1 MTTPSWQA
9 RLASFIIRR
18 RIKPR
23 LRDMSNVY
31 YLRKVFAQ
39 PLPVPRGGQFTSA
52 SVAGVSGEWVTA
64 KSNNTSLGTLLY
76 LHGGGFIGC
85 SPVTHRS
92 ITVALALKGWR
103 VFVPDYRLAPEHP
116 FPAAIDDAVAVW
128 RELSQTITDQRLV
141 VAGDSAGGNL
151 SLALMLHEKSAGR
164 RLPDAAALFSP
175 GTDMTG
181 QSPSLQTNTDR
192 DAMFNG
198 TELEK
203 ITKAYLQ
210 GHDPTDALASPLMGD
225 LAGLPPLLVHV
236 GADEILRDDSLRL
249 AEKAIAQGV
258 YVRAQAWPGV
268 SHVWQLLW
276 QLPEAKQ
283 SVQQAS
289 DFLRDARVLSDQQ
302 PEDIDVVIVGAG
314 LSGIGAASMLQQ
326 QCPQQSLA
334 ILESRSVMGGTWD
347 LFRYPGIRSDS
358 DMHTM
363 GYRFRPWSDT
373 AAIAEG
379 SAILDYVN
387 DTANERGLNYL
398 IRYQHRVIE
407 ANWSTPDARWILKLD
422 VGEKRERK
430 IIRCKLLHMCCG
442 YYRYDKAYRPEFN
455 DESAFKGVIVHPQ
468 FWPADLDFS
477 NKHIVVIGSGA
488 TAVTLVPE
496 LARTAA
502 HVTMLQRSPTYVI
515 SLPSHDKV
523 GRWLKS
529 WLPAMWAYRLVRL
542 KNIATNMLFFKLS
555 KCWPEAI
562 KAHLVGLAARQL
574 GSEKLAKHF
583 SPSYRP
589 WDQRLCV
596 IPDGDL
602 FKAVRGGSA
611 SVITDKIDR
620 FVSNGVRLESGQE
633 LNADIIVTATGLE
646 LSLMG
651 GIELYVDGKKIDA
664 SETMAYKGMMFSGVP
679 NLIYTFGYT
688 NASWTLK
695 ADLTAEYLC
704 RLIHYMHK
712 HTLDIAI
719 PQPDSAV
726 KPRSF
731 LDFTS
736 GYVQRAAQQLPKQG
750 DKKPWRLYQNYL
762 LDLLTIR
769 YSRIDDGVL
778 LLSRVNHD
786 RDSLK
791 RS

>member
-1 MTTPSWQA
+1 MTHPSWQA
-9 RLASFIIRR
+9 RLATFIVRR

-23 LRDMSNVY
+23 LGDMSNLTYVRR
-31 YLRKVFAQ
+31 LFGQV
-39 PLPVPRGGQFTSA
+39 LPPPPGGQFMPSKL
-52 SVAGVSGEWVTA
+52 AGVSGEWVTA
-64 KSNNTSLGTLLY
+64 KGVKEPLGVLLY

-85 SPVTHRS
+85 SPKTHRPL
-92 ITVALALKGWR
+92 TVSLALQGWR

-116 FPAAIDDAVAVW
+116 FPAALEDAVAVW
-128 RELSQTITDQRLV
+128 RELVQTEHPHRLV

-151 SLALMLHEKSAGR
+151 SLALMLHEKAAGR
-164 RLPDAAALFSP
+164 RLPEAAALFSP

-181 QSPSLQTNTDR
+181 QSPSLQTNTER
-192 DAMFNG
+192 DAMFHG
-198 TELEK
+198 AALQQLVT
-203 ITKAYLQ
+203 AYLQ
-210 GHDPTDALASPLMGD
+210 GHDPADPLASPLMGD
-225 LAGLPPLLVHV
+225 LHGLPPLLVHV
-236 GADEILRDDSLRL
+236 GVDEVLRDDSLRL
-249 AEKAIAQGV
+249 TQKAITQGV
-258 YVRAQAWPGV
+258 HIRTQVWPGV

-276 QLPEAKQ
+276 RLPEAKQ

-289 DFLRDARVLSDQQ
+289 DFLRDARALSDQQ

-326 QCPQQSLA
+326 ACPQQSFA

-347 LFRYPGIRSDS
+347 LFRYPGVRSDS

-379 SAILDYVN
+379 SAILNYVN
-387 DTANERGLNYL
+387 ETANERGLNYL
-398 IRYQHRVIE
+398 IRYQHRVIQ
-407 ANWSTPDARWILKLD
+407 ANWSTTDARWIVTLE

-430 IIRCKLLHMCCG
+430 TLRCKILHICCG
-442 YYRYDKAYRPEFN
+442 YYRYDQGYRPEFAGEA
-455 DESAFKGVIVHPQ
+455 DFKGTVVHPQ
-468 FWPADLDFS
+468 FWPKDLDVA
-477 NKHIVVIGSGA
+477 NKNIVVIGSGA

-515 SLPSHDKV
+515 TLPAHDKI

-529 WLPAMWAYRLVRL
+529 WLPAMWAYRLVRF

-555 KCWPEAI
+555 RRWPEAI
-562 KAHLVGLAARQL
+562 KARLVGLAARQL
-574 GSEKLAKHF
+574 GSQQLAQHF

-602 FKAVRGGSA
+602 FKAVRAGRA
-611 SVITDKIDR
+611 SVVTDHIKSFESD
-620 FVSNGVRLESGQE
+620 GVRLASDQK
-633 LNADIIVTATGLE
+633 LAADIIVTATGLQ

-651 GIELYVDGKKIDA
+651 DIVIQIDGKIQNV
-664 SETMAYKGMMFSGVP
+664 SESMVYKGMMFSGIP

-704 RLIHYMHK
+704 RLISHMEK
-712 HTLDIAI
+712 HRLQVAV
-719 PQPDSAV
+719 PQADSSVMPQA
-726 KPRSF
+726 F
-731 LDFTS
+731 LNFTS
-736 GYVQRAAQQLPKQG
+736 GYVMRAASQLPKQG
-750 DKKPWRLYQNYL
+750 DRKPWMLYQNYL
-762 LDLLTIR
+762 FDLLTIR
-769 YSRIDDGVL
+769 YSRLDDGVL
-778 LLSRVNHD
+778 KLSRT
-786 RDSLK
+786 DS
-791 RS
+791 SD

>member
-1 MTTPSWQA
+1 MPSWQA

-23 LRDMSNVY
+23 LGDMSNLHYV
-31 YLRKVFAQ
+31 RKIFGQ
-39 PLPVPRGGQFTSA
+39 PLPVPPGGQFTPA
-52 SVAGVSGEWVTA
+52 AVAGVPGEWVTA
-64 KSNNTSLGTLLY
+64 IYKNTPLGVLLY

-85 SPVTHRS
+85 SPVTHRAL
-92 ITVALALKGWR
+92 TVALALKGWR

-116 FPAAIDDAVAVW
+116 FPAAIEDAVAVW
-128 RELSQTITDQRLV
+128 RELSQTMSDQRLV

-175 GTDMTG
+175 ATDMTG

-192 DAMFNG
+192 DAMFHG
-198 TELEK
+198 TALQQLV
-203 ITKAYLQ
+203 IAYLQ
-210 GHDPTDALASPLMGD
+210 GHDPADPLASPLMGD
-225 LAGLPPLLVHV
+225 LAGLPPLIVHV

-249 AEKAIAQGV
+249 TEKAITQGV
-258 YVRAQAWPGV
+258 NVRTQVWPGV

-283 SVQQAS
+283 SVEQAS
-289 DFLRDARVLSDQQ
+289 DFLRDARVLSDHQ

-407 ANWSTPDARWILKLD
+407 ANWSTPDARWIVTLD

-430 IIRCKLLHMCCG
+430 IIRCKFLHMCCG
-442 YYRYDKAYRPEFN
+442 YYRYDRAYRPEFN
-455 DESAFKGVIVHPQ
+455 DESAFKGTVVHPQ
-468 FWPADLDFS
+468 FWPAELDVT
-477 NKHIVVIGSGA
+477 NKQIVVIGSGA

-502 HVTMLQRSPTYVI
+502 HVVMLQRSPTYVI
-515 SLPSHDKV
+515 SLPSHDKI
-523 GRWLKS
+523 GRWMKS
-529 WLPAMWAYRLVRL
+529 WLPAMWAYRLVRF

-555 KCWPEAI
+555 KRWPETI
-562 KAHLVGLAARQL
+562 KARLVGLAARQL
-574 GSEKLAKHF
+574 GSEKLARHF

-602 FKAVRGGSA
+602 FKAVRSGSA
-611 SVITDKIDR
+611 SVVTDHIDC
-620 FVSNGVRLESGQE
+620 FVSNGVRLKSGQE

-651 GIELYVDGKKIDA
+651 GIAIQVDGKTIDV

-704 RLIHYMHK
+704 RLIQYMKK
-712 HTLDIAI
+712 HTLDSAI
-719 PQPDSAV
+719 PQPDSTV
-726 KPRSF
+726 KPRPF

-750 DKKPWRLYQNYL
+750 DTKPWRLYQNYL
-762 LDLLTIR
+762 LDLLMIR

-778 LLSRVNHD
+778 RLSRSNGV
-786 RDSLK
+786 RSSLI

>member
-1 MTTPSWQA
+1 MPSWQA

-23 LRDMSNVY
+23 LGDMSNLHYV
-31 YLRKVFAQ
+31 RKIFGQ
-39 PLPVPRGGQFTSA
+39 PLPVPPGGQFTPA
-52 SVAGVSGEWVTA
+52 AVAGVPGEWVTA
-64 KSNNTSLGTLLY
+64 THKSTPLGVLLY

-85 SPVTHRS
+85 SPVTHRAL
-92 ITVALALKGWR
+92 TVALALKGWR

-116 FPAAIDDAVAVW
+116 FPAAIEDAVAVW
-128 RELSQTITDQRLV
+128 RELSQTMSDQRLV

-151 SLALMLHEKSAGR
+151 SLALMLHQKSAGR

-175 GTDMTG
+175 ATDMTG

-192 DAMFNG
+192 DAMFHG
-198 TELEK
+198 TALQQLV
-203 ITKAYLQ
+203 IAYLQ
-210 GHDPTDALASPLMGD
+210 GHDPADPLASPLMGD
-225 LAGLPPLLVHV
+225 LAGLPPLIVHV
-236 GADEILRDDSLRL
+236 GADEVLRDDSLRL
-249 AEKAIAQGV
+249 TEKAITQGV
-258 YVRAQAWPGV
+258 NVRTQVWPGV

-283 SVQQAS
+283 SVEQAS
-289 DFLRDARVLSDQQ
+289 DFLRDARVLSDHQ

-407 ANWSTPDARWILKLD
+407 ANWSTPDARWIVTLD

-430 IIRCKLLHMCCG
+430 IIRCKFLHMCCG
-442 YYRYDKAYRPEFN
+442 YYRYDRAYRPEFN
-455 DESAFKGVIVHPQ
+455 DESAFKGTVVHPQ
-468 FWPADLDFS
+468 FWPAELDVT
-477 NKHIVVIGSGA
+477 NKQIVVIGSGA

-502 HVTMLQRSPTYVI
+502 HVIMLQRSPTYVI
-515 SLPSHDKV
+515 SLPSHDKI
-523 GRWLKS
+523 GRWMKS
-529 WLPAMWAYRLVRL
+529 WLPAMWAYRLVRF

-555 KCWPEAI
+555 KRWPETI
-562 KAHLVGLAARQL
+562 KARLVGLAARQL
-574 GSEKLAKHF
+574 GSEKLARHF

-602 FKAVRGGSA
+602 FKAVRSGSA
-611 SVITDKIDR
+611 SVVTDHINC
-620 FVSNGVRLESGQE
+620 FVSNGVRLKSGQE

-651 GIELYVDGKKIDA
+651 GIAIQVDGKTIDA

-704 RLIHYMHK
+704 RLIQYMKK
-712 HTLDIAI
+712 HTLDSAI
-719 PQPDSAV
+719 PQPDSTV
-726 KPRSF
+726 KPRPF

-750 DKKPWRLYQNYL
+750 DTKPWRLYQNYL
-762 LDLLTIR
+762 LDLLMIR

-778 LLSRVNHD
+778 RLSRSNGV
-786 RDSLK
+786 RSSLI

>member
-1 MTTPSWQA
+1 
-9 RLASFIIRR
+9 
-18 RIKPR
+18 
-23 LRDMSNVY
+23 
-31 YLRKVFAQ
+31 
-39 PLPVPRGGQFTSA
+39 
-52 SVAGVSGEWVTA
+52 
-64 KSNNTSLGTLLY
+64 
-76 LHGGGFIGC
+76 
-85 SPVTHRS
+85 
-92 ITVALALKGWR
+92 
-103 VFVPDYRLAPEHP
+103 
-116 FPAAIDDAVAVW
+116 
-128 RELSQTITDQRLV
+128 
-141 VAGDSAGGNL
+141 
-151 SLALMLHEKSAGR
+151 
-164 RLPDAAALFSP
+164 
-175 GTDMTG
+175 
-181 QSPSLQTNTDR
+181 
-192 DAMFNG
+192 
-198 TELEK
+198 
-203 ITKAYLQ
+203 
-210 GHDPTDALASPLMGD
+210 
-225 LAGLPPLLVHV
+225 
-236 GADEILRDDSLRL
+236 
-249 AEKAIAQGV
+249 
-258 YVRAQAWPGV
+258 
-268 SHVWQLLW
+268 
-276 QLPEAKQ
+276 
-283 SVQQAS
+283 
-289 DFLRDARVLSDQQ
+289 
-302 PEDIDVVIVGAG
+302 
-314 LSGIGAASMLQQ
+314 MLQQ

-347 LFRYPGIRSDS
+347 LFRYPGVRSDS

-363 GYRFRPWSDT
+363 GYRFRPWGDT
-373 AAIAEG
+373 AAIAKG

-387 DTANERGLNYL
+387 DTATERGLHYL

-407 ANWSTPDARWILKLD
+407 ANWSTPDARWILTLD
-422 VGEKRERK
+422 VGEQRERK

-442 YYRYDKAYRPEFN
+442 YYRYDRAYRSEFN
-455 DESAFKGVIVHPQ
+455 DESAYKGVVVHPQ
-468 FWPADLDFS
+468 FWPADLDVT

-529 WLPAMWAYRLVRL
+529 RLPAMWAYRLVRF
-542 KNIATNMLFFKLS
+542 KNIATNMFFFTLS
-555 KCWPEAI
+555 KRWPEAI

-602 FKAVRGGSA
+602 FKAVRSGSA
-611 SVITDKIDR
+611 SVVTDTIDR
-620 FVSNGVRLESGQE
+620 FISQGIRLSSGQE
-633 LNADIIVTATGLE
+633 LSADVIVTATGLE

-651 GIELYVDGKKIDA
+651 GIKIHVDGKTIDA

-679 NLIYTFGYT
+679 NLVYTFGYT

-704 RLIHYMHK
+704 RLIQYMQK
-712 HTLDIAI
+712 HSLDTAI
-719 PQPDSAV
+719 PEPNSAV
-726 KPRSF
+726 KPRAF

-736 GYVQRAAQQLPKQG
+736 GYVQRAAKQLPKQG

-778 LLSRVNHD
+778 RMSRNNHAG
-786 RDSLK
+786 DSLK

>member
-1 MTTPSWQA
+1 MPSWQA

-23 LRDMSNVY
+23 LRDMSDVH
-31 YLRKVFAQ
+31 YLRKVFEQ

-52 SVAGVSGEWVTA
+52 LVGGVSGEWVTA
-64 KSNNTSLGTLLY
+64 KSKDTSLGTLLY

-85 SPVTHRS
+85 SPITHRS
-92 ITVALALKGWR
+92 LTITLALKGWR

-116 FPAAIDDAVAVW
+116 FPAAIEDAVAVW
-128 RELSQTITDQRLV
+128 RELSQTIIDQRLV

-175 GTDMTG
+175 ATDMTG
-181 QSPSLQTNTDR
+181 QSPSLHTNTDR

-203 ITKAYLQ
+203 ITNAYLQ
-210 GHDPTDALASPLMGD
+210 GHDPTDALASPLLGD

-258 YVRAQAWPGV
+258 NVRTQIWPGV
-268 SHVWQLLW
+268 AHVWQLLW

-326 QCPQQSLA
+326 HCPQQSLA
-334 ILESRSVMGGTWD
+334 ILEGRRVMGGTWD

-363 GYRFRPWSDT
+363 GYRFRPWGDT

-387 DTANERGLNYL
+387 DTATERGLNYL

-407 ANWSTPDARWILKLD
+407 ANWSTPDARCILTLE

-430 IIRCKLLHMCCG
+430 VIRCKLLHMCCG
-442 YYRYDKAYRPEFN
+442 YYRYDRAYRPEFN
-455 DESAFKGVIVHPQ
+455 DESAFKGIVVHPQ
-468 FWPADLDFS
+468 FWPADLDVT

-515 SLPSHDKV
+515 SLPSQDKI

-529 WLPAMWAYRLVRL
+529 WLPAMWAYRLVRF
-542 KNIATNMLFFKLS
+542 KNIATNMFFFKLS
-555 KCWPEAI
+555 KRWPGAI

-574 GSEKLAKHF
+574 GSENLAKHF

-602 FKAVRGGSA
+602 FKAVRNGKS
-611 SVITDKIDR
+611 SVITDTIDR
-620 FVSNGVRLESGQE
+620 FISGGVRLSSGQE

-651 GIELYVDGKKIDA
+651 GIVIHVDGKLIVP

-704 RLIHYMHK
+704 RLIRYMQK
-712 HTLDIAI
+712 HSLDKAI
-719 PQPDSAV
+719 PAPDSSV
-726 KPRSF
+726 MPRAF

-736 GYVQRAAQQLPKQG
+736 GYVQRAAKQLPKQG

-769 YSRIDDGVL
+769 YSRIDDGAL
-778 LLSRVNHD
+778 RLSRQRLVD
-786 RDSLK
+786 
-791 RS
+791 

>member
-1 MTTPSWQA
+1 MTYPSWQA
-9 RLASFIIRR
+9 RLASYIVRR

-23 LRDMSNVY
+23 LGDMSNLTYVRR
-31 YLRKVFAQ
+31 LFGQV
-39 PLPVPRGGQFTSA
+39 LPPPPGGHYVPAT
-52 SVAGVSGEWVTA
+52 VAGVNGEWVTA
-64 KSNNTSLGTLLY
+64 KGKTEYLGVLLY

-85 SPVTHRS
+85 SPKTHRPL
-92 ITVALALKGWR
+92 TVTLALQGWR

-128 RELSQTITDQRLV
+128 RELAQTEQNQRLV

-151 SLALMLHEKSAGR
+151 SLALMLHEKAAKR

-181 QSPSLQTNTDR
+181 QSPSLKTNTER
-192 DAMFNG
+192 DSMFHG
-198 TELEK
+198 AALQQLVT
-203 ITKAYLQ
+203 AYLH
-210 GHDPTDALASPLMGD
+210 GHDAADPLASPLMGD
-225 LAGLPPLLVHV
+225 LQGLPPLLVHV
-236 GADEILRDDSLRL
+236 GVDEVLRDDSLRL
-249 AEKAIAQGV
+249 TQKAIAQGV
-258 YVRAQAWPGV
+258 HIRTQVWPGV

-276 QLPEAKQ
+276 RLPEAKQ

-326 QCPQQSLA
+326 ACPQQSVA
-334 ILESRSVMGGTWD
+334 ILESRPVMGGTWD
-347 LFRYPGIRSDS
+347 LFRYPGVRSDS

-373 AAIAEG
+373 AAIAKG
-379 SAILDYVN
+379 SAILTYVN
-387 DTANERGLNYL
+387 ETANERGLNYL
-398 IRYQHRVIE
+398 IRYHHRVIQ
-407 ANWSTPDARWILKLD
+407 ANWSTPDARWI
-422 VGEKRERK
+422 VTVEAGEQHERK
-430 IIRCKLLHMCCG
+430 TLRCKILHICAG
-442 YYRYDKAYRPEFN
+442 YYRYDQAYRPEFN
-455 DESAFKGVIVHPQ
+455 GESDFKGKIVHPQ
-468 FWPADLDFS
+468 FWPKDLDVT
-477 NKHIVVIGSGA
+477 NKNIIVIGSGA

-515 SLPSHDKV
+515 NLPAHDSI

-529 WLPAMWAYRLVRL
+529 RLPAMWAYRLVRF
-542 KNIATNMLFFKLS
+542 KNIATNMVFFTLS
-555 KCWPEAI
+555 RRWPEAI
-562 KAHLVGLAARQL
+562 KTRLVGLAARQL
-574 GSEKLAKHF
+574 GSQQLAQHF

-602 FKAVRGGSA
+602 FKAVRAGSA
-611 SVITDKIDR
+611 SVVTDHIESFISD
-620 FVSNGVRLESGQE
+620 GVRLASGQK
-633 LNADIIVTATGLE
+633 LPADIIVTATGLQ

-651 GIELYVDGKKIDA
+651 DIVLQIDGKTQNV
-664 SETMAYKGMMFSGVP
+664 SESMVYKGMMFSGIP

-704 RLIHYMHK
+704 RLLSHMEKYHL
-712 HTLDIAI
+712 HV
-719 PQPDSAV
+719 AV
-726 KPRSF
+726 PKADASIVPKAF
-731 LDFTS
+731 LNFTS
-736 GYVQRAAQQLPKQG
+736 GYVLRAANQLPKQG
-750 DKKPWRLYQNYL
+750 DKNPWMLYQNYFY
-762 LDLLTIR
+762 DLLTIR

-778 LLSRVNHD
+778 QLGRAGSAN
-786 RDSLK
+786 
-791 RS
+791 

>member
-1 MTTPSWQA
+1 MTMPSWQA

-23 LRDMSNVY
+23 LGDMSNLHYV
-31 YLRKVFAQ
+31 RKIFGQ
-39 PLPVPRGGQFTSA
+39 PLPAPPGGQFTPA
-52 SVAGVSGEWVTA
+52 TVAGVHGEWVTA
-64 KSNNTSLGTLLY
+64 KNKNTPLGVLLY

-85 SPVTHRS
+85 SPVTHRAL
-92 ITVALALKGWR
+92 TVALALKGWR

-116 FPAAIDDAVAVW
+116 FPAAIEDAVAVW
-128 RELSQTITDQRLV
+128 RELSQTMSDQRLV

-151 SLALMLHEKSAGR
+151 SLVLMLNEKKAGR

-192 DAMFNG
+192 DAMFHG
-198 TELEK
+198 AALQQLV
-203 ITKAYLQ
+203 IAYLQ
-210 GHDPTDALASPLMGD
+210 GQDPADAMASPLMGD
-225 LAGLPPLLVHV
+225 LAGLPPLIVHV
-236 GADEILRDDSLRL
+236 GADEVLRDDSLRL

-258 YVRAQAWPGV
+258 NVRAQVWPGV

-289 DFLRDARVLSDQQ
+289 DFLRDARVLSDQR

-334 ILESRSVMGGTWD
+334 ILEGRRVLGGTWD

-379 SAILDYVN
+379 SSILDYVN
-387 DTANERGLNYL
+387 DTATERGLNYL
-398 IRYQHRVIE
+398 IRYQHRVIQ
-407 ANWSTPDARWILKLD
+407 ANWSTPDARWILTLE

-430 IIRCKLLHMCCG
+430 IIRCKLLHLCCG
-442 YYRYDKAYRPEFN
+442 YYRYDRAYRPEFN
-455 DESAFKGVIVHPQ
+455 DESVFKGTVIHPQ
-468 FWPADLDFS
+468 FWPADLDVT

-529 WLPAMWAYRLVRL
+529 WLPAMWAYRLVRC
-542 KNIATNMLFFKLS
+542 KNIATNMFFFKLA
-555 KCWPEAI
+555 KRWPDTI

-574 GSEKLAKHF
+574 GSENLAKHF

-602 FKAVRGGSA
+602 FKAVRNGSA
-611 SVITDKIDR
+611 SVITDTIDR
-620 FVSNGVRLESGQE
+620 FISGGVRLSSGQE

-651 GIELYVDGKKIDA
+651 GIAIHVDGKLIDA
-664 SETMAYKGMMFSGVP
+664 SETMAYKGMMFSSVP

-704 RLIHYMHK
+704 RLIRYMQK
-712 HTLDIAI
+712 HGLDTAI
-719 PQPDSAV
+719 PAPDSSV
-726 KPRSF
+726 MPRTF

-736 GYVQRAAQQLPKQG
+736 SYVQRAAKQLPKQG

-769 YSRIDDGVL
+769 YSRIDDGAL
-778 LLSRVNHD
+778 RLSRQRLVD
-786 RDSLK
+786 
-791 RS
+791 